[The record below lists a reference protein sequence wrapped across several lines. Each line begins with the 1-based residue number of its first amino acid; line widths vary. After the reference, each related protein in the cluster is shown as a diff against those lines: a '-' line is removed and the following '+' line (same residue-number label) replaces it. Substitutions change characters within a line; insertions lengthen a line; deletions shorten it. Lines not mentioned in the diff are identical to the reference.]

1 MKRKVLKSHYLWCL
15 KEGRDVS
22 WYKPQA
28 PSSEPQ
34 ASSRKRQ
41 ASSNKQQAPG
51 VTVTRSNL
59 FTEALKLDTTKNR
72 KI

>member
-1 MKRKVLKSHYLWCL
+1 MDSTKVLESHYLWCL

-41 ASSNKQQAPG
+41 ASSSEQQASSAKPQA
-51 VTVTRSNL
+51 TSS
-59 FTEALKLDTTKNR
+59 
-72 KI
+72 